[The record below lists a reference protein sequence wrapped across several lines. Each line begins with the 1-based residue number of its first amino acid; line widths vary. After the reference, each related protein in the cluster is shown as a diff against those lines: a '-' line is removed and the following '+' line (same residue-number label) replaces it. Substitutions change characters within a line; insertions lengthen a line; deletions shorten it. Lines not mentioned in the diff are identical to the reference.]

1 MTDPTVAPTR
11 RSFLAGLLALPLL
24 GSRRQAASP
33 TAVAAFRVV
42 DRFAVAGYRYHQGP
56 ENEAL
61 LHAGQPLR
69 LVREPQNPHDPRAI
83 ALYADDVLLGYVPR
97 AQNSMAA
104 GCLDQGV
111 PLTATLETLDP
122 DAPPWERVRVALA
135 LG

>member
-56 ENEAL
+56 DHEAAL
-61 LHAGQPLR
+61 RVGQPLA
-69 LVREPQNPHDPRAI
+69 LVREPHNPHDARAI
-83 ALYADDVLLGYVPR
+83 ALYEGLGFV
-97 AQNSMAA
+97 
-104 GCLDQGV
+104 
-111 PLTATLETLDP
+111 THETDLMYRT
-122 DAPPWERVRVALA
+122 ET
-135 LG
+135 